1 MEAATVWD
9 VERVMARLYLL
20 RLRVGRLQRL
30 GAIVP
35 SLRVEGQHNGQREQ
49 AEAAEEAQVHAQ
61 VAQQHRAVQAT
72 AVGVPQLLRVA
83 SLAEHV
89 QPRARRPRHRASSAP
104 RHGER
109 RVDGGRERGHAREQ
123 HEREQASR
131 RHGEVDADGDGEALV
146 LLRPPDRR
154 HVDAHDAA
162 AVPHGRRRKLRRRSW
177 RRRHSS
183 RRTASLQMNVIP
195 RHRPLL
201 RDQRTTVRNQTT
213 AQQEPGRLGNRSSA
227 PGRVRVG
234 AEPGGRRSV
243 LPAPQCVSQSRQSVS
258 QSVSQCMHV

>member
-162 AVPHGRRRKLRRRSW
+162 AVPHGRRRKLRRRCW
-177 RRRHSS
+177 RRRHAQDGPQVRMLYVGRQQTAHGTRVTH
-183 RRTASLQMNVIP
+183 RRDA
-195 RHRPLL
+195 
-201 RDQRTTVRNQTT
+201 
-213 AQQEPGRLGNRSSA
+213 RLEA
-227 PGRVRVG
+227 GRV
-234 AEPGGRRSV
+234 
-243 LPAPQCVSQSRQSVS
+243 Q
-258 QSVSQCMHV
+258 